1 MGQMLPQSRRQK
13 QASRDQGAVGE
24 QHSPACGKGEGG
36 GGCCYKKK
44 KTATAELQLPPKVGA
59 TGRGV
64 TAAAQEVQRGPPLR
78 RGGRSA
84 PCAQGAPWAGAMT
97 WPPPCWLCILG
108 ALAGLSATSATKSC
122 PRRHYWAQGERCCR
136 MCDPGTFLV
145 KDCDEHG
152 EAAQCEPCVPGVSF
166 SPDHHSRHHC
176 ESCRH
181 CNSGLLIRNCTI
193 TSNAKCTCPSGWHCR
208 DEECTECD
216 PPPRPLVTAP
226 PSQDPG
232 PHPQPTHLPYVKKW
246 PAART
251 HRPAQTPADL
261 RQLPAPVLPTHW
273 PPQKTLCSSDCIRIT
288 VIFSGMFLVFTLGGA
303 LFLHQQR
310 KYGSNKGESAAVPAE
325 PGPYSCPR
333 EEEGSAIPIQEA
345 YRKPEPTSYP

>member
-1 MGQMLPQSRRQK
+1 M
-13 QASRDQGAVGE
+13 A
-24 QHSPACGKGEGG
+24 
-36 GGCCYKKK
+36 
-44 KTATAELQLPPKVGA
+44 
-59 TGRGV
+59 
-64 TAAAQEVQRGPPLR
+64 
-78 RGGRSA
+78 
-84 PCAQGAPWAGAMT
+84 
-97 WPPPCWLCILG
+97 WPPPCWLCVLG
-108 ALAGLSATSATKSC
+108 ALAGLSATPALKSC
-122 PRRHYWAQGERCCR
+122 PGRHYWAPGERCCR

-181 CNSGLLIRNCTI
+181 CNS
-193 TSNAKCTCPSGWHCR
+193 
-208 DEECTECD
+208 E
-216 PPPRPLVTAP
+216 
-226 PSQDPG
+226 
-232 PHPQPTHLPYVKKW
+232 W

-273 PPQKTLCSSDCIRIT
+273 PPQKTLCSSNCIRIA

-345 YRKPEPTSYP
+345 YRKPEPASYP